1 MHIDATSV
9 KLGTRKGRK
18 MAKIISATEATKLF
32 KSNQTLMIGGF
43 LECGLPNQVIG
54 ELLKTDMGGW
64 TLIDNDTSTPNTNK
78 GRLISARKIQKAIV
92 SHIGTNPETVVQ
104 FNAGEIEV
112 ELVPQGTLAERIRA
126 GGAGLGGI
134 LTPVGLN
141 TEVAKNKQIIT
152 VDECDYLLETP
163 LKADVAL
170 IYATYADK
178 FGNLSFYGSTRNFN
192 AVMPPAAKI
201 VIAEVDELSDASL
214 DPNQIVVAGVFVDYL
229 VVRGQNAA

>member
-1 MHIDATSV
+1 
-9 KLGTRKGRK
+9 

>member
-1 MHIDATSV
+1 
-9 KLGTRKGRK
+9 

-64 TLIDNDTSTPNTNK
+64 TLIANDTSTPNTNK

-92 SHIGTNPETVVQ
+92 SHIGTNPETVAQ

-141 TEVAKNKQIIT
+141 TEVAKNKQIIA

-178 FGNLSFYGSTRNFN
+178 FGNLAFYGSTRNFN
-192 AVMPPAAKI
+192 AIMPPAAKI

>member
-1 MHIDATSV
+1 M
-9 KLGTRKGRK
+9 
-18 MAKIISATEATKLF
+18 
-32 KSNQTLMIGGF
+32 
-43 LECGLPNQVIG
+43 
-54 ELLKTDMGGW
+54 
-64 TLIDNDTSTPNTNK
+64 
-78 GRLISARKIQKAIV
+78 
-92 SHIGTNPETVVQ
+92 
-104 FNAGEIEV
+104 
-112 ELVPQGTLAERIRA
+112 PQGTLAERIRA

-178 FGNLSFYGSTRNFN
+178 FGNLAFYGSTRNFN
-192 AVMPPAAKI
+192 AIMPPAAKI

>member
-1 MHIDATSV
+1 
-9 KLGTRKGRK
+9 

-64 TLIDNDTSTPNTNK
+64 TLIANDTSTPNTNK

-92 SHIGTNPETVVQ
+92 SHIGTNPETVAQ

-178 FGNLSFYGSTRNFN
+178 FGNLAFYGSTRNFN

>member
-1 MHIDATSV
+1 
-9 KLGTRKGRK
+9 

-64 TLIDNDTSTPNTNK
+64 TLIANDTSTPNTNK
-78 GRLISARKIQKAIV
+78 GRLISAQKIQKAIV
-92 SHIGTNPETVVQ
+92 SHIGTNPETVAQ

-178 FGNLSFYGSTRNFN
+178 FGNLAFYGSTRNFN

>member
-1 MHIDATSV
+1 
-9 KLGTRKGRK
+9 

-54 ELLKTDMGGW
+54 ELLKTDMNGW
-64 TLIDNDTSTPNTNK
+64 TLIANDTSTPNTNK
-78 GRLISARKIQKAIV
+78 GRLISARKIKKAIV
-92 SHIGTNPETVVQ
+92 SHIGTNPETVAQ

-178 FGNLSFYGSTRNFN
+178 FGNLAFYGSTRNFN

>member
-1 MHIDATSV
+1 
-9 KLGTRKGRK
+9 

-64 TLIDNDTSTPNTNK
+64 TLIANDTSTPNTNK

>member
-1 MHIDATSV
+1 
-9 KLGTRKGRK
+9 

-54 ELLKTDMGGW
+54 ELLKTDMNGW
-64 TLIDNDTSTPNTNK
+64 TLIANDTSTPNTNK

-92 SHIGTNPETVVQ
+92 SHIGTNPETVAQ